1 MPSGARTGSATSTW
15 SMSTS
20 DTCGASSATTR
31 RRRGSSARCAASG
44 TGWAGAD
51 GPDLAQPGRTAV
63 TAQAL
68 VVLAGAVTLAVV
80 ATAVGPSIFHAHLAE
95 SAHGVDPQ
103 TSSHV
108 EQAYRS
114 ANAISLS
121 VALLAALAAAL
132 TVSAY
137 LARRLGRTV
146 AALAHA
152 AARIADGQYGTH
164 VPAPG
169 LGTDFDT
176 LTAAFNAMAA
186 RLQAVEATRRQL
198 LADLGH
204 EMRTPLSTIEGYLD
218 AAEDGI
224 SVPDEDTTTVL
235 RTQTA
240 RLRRLAEDLTAV
252 TNAAEHRLHRGPV
265 APADVVR
272 TALAAARTAY
282 AAKGVDLRE
291 QTDTQL
297 PAVPADAG
305 RLGQVLGN
313 LLDNAL
319 RHTPPGGQVAVRTRG
334 APGRV
339 EIAVCDTGTGIAPA
353 HGGQVTAESPGPGRG
368 ATFTI
373 TLPAA

>member
-1 MPSGARTGSATSTW
+1 MGRIWRS
-15 SMSTS
+15 
-20 DTCGASSATTR
+20 
-31 RRRGSSARCAASG
+31 
-44 TGWAGAD
+44 
-51 GPDLAQPGRTAV
+51 LAVRLF

-291 QTDTQL
+291 RTDTQL

-319 RHTPPGGQVAVRTRG
+319 RHTPPGGQVTVRTRG

-339 EIAVCDTGTGIAPA
+339 EIAVCDAGTGIAPEHLPHVFERFYRAEPARDRDHGGSGIGLAIVHAIVTA

-373 TLPAA
+373 TLPAV